1 VARAQTAGNLPII
14 GSLGPSTLSAVGHLV
29 AAFVQRLHELGWRDG
44 QNVAIASRW
53 AQGRAERLSELAV
66 KLVGRKVNV
75 IVTHGNVAIAAAKSA
90 TSDIPIVFATG
101 GRSLYEAVQS
111 ILVRSTRWSW
121 LKAWAM
127 KIAPHRGMRRAAVAP
142 KPERS
147 NWRKI
152 RCLSGRHRGFQHI
165 LL

>member
-1 VARAQTAGNLPII
+1 MRRREFITLLGSAAAWPLVARAQTAGNLPII

-101 GRSLYEAVQS
+101 GRL
-111 ILVRSTRWSW
+111 STKWS
-121 LKAWAM
+121 KA
-127 KIAPHRGMRRAAVAP
+127 
-142 KPERS
+142 S
-147 NWRKI
+147 
-152 RCLSGRHRGFQHI
+152 
-165 LL
+165 